1 MASGIQPSAS
11 ETSARDIVVGKIV
24 EMVKRGEAIR
34 LPAFDRSRGESHDDP
49 ALLRMGE
56 EPNDFG
62 GTVGDFR
69 YQFEGEDDLLH
80 LMVTRIDLQPLSVE
94 DAQGVV
100 AFVLPQVPPGLIWL
114 KPATR
119 SQHFHFGHDL
129 LLEPTA

>member
-1 MASGIQPSAS
+1 MAPSPS
-11 ETSARDIVVGKIV
+11 EVALRDRVVQSIV
-24 EMVKRGEAIR
+24 ELVRRGEMVR
-34 LPAFDRSRGESHDDP
+34 LPAFDRSLSQAHDDP

-80 LMVTRIDLQPLSVE
+80 LMVTRIDLAPLSVE
-94 DAQGVV
+94 EAQAVV
-100 AFVLPQVPPGLIWL
+100 AFVVPQVPPGLIWL
-114 KPATR
+114 KPAVR

-129 LLEPTA
+129 LL